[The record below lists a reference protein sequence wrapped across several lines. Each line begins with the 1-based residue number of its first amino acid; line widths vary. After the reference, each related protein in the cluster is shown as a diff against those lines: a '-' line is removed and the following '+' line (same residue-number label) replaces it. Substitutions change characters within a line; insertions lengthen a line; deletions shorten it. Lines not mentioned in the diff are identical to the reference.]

1 MELWI
6 WLGIIVI
13 LSIIEA
19 LTVELVSIWFIFS
32 GIVSLVL
39 QLLGVDFNICLK
51 VFIILGII
59 LMLTTRKYLVK
70 LLKVDNTK
78 TNIDRIIGMK
88 CLVTEDITSSL
99 GAVKVDGKIWTAISN
114 DTLKKGDYAKVLEI
128 CSTKLKVEK
137 WSDK

>member
-51 VFIILGII
+51 IFIILGII

-99 GAVKVDGKIWTAISN
+99 GAVKVDGKIWTAILN
-114 DTLKKGDYAKVLEI
+114 DTLKTGDYAKVIEI